1 MVRDQYQSHSL
12 HGRMKFVNVE
22 VWNVVMLG
30 IFVVLEIV
38 FGCLE

>member
-1 MVRDQYQSHSL
+1 MVRDQYQFRSL
-12 HGRMKFVNVE
+12 HGLKIFEMVE
-22 VWNVVMLG
+22 VENVVMLE

>member
-12 HGRMKFVNVE
+12 HGRMKLNVE
-22 VWNVVMLG
+22 VENVVMLG